1 MRSADGRYL
10 ILDTTFKTH
19 AACGL
24 THDTIDNLLQA
35 KREHGLQAGQ
45 VRHIDVEVPV
55 LHLRVCNIHEP
66 TTGLQ
71 AKFSLRAVAAMTLL
85 GEDTTDIQAYT
96 SALAARPALVA
107 LRDRVTVTGV
117 EALKSASVTRIELA
131 DGRVISVRSDQR
143 PPGRNPALQRDA
155 VSRKFLQLV
164 EPVLGRDAA
173 VALRQRIESL
183 HTAESV
189 SPLVQGAARRT
200 ASMA

>member
-1 MRSADGRYL
+1 M
-10 ILDTTFKTH
+10 
-19 AACGL
+19 
-24 THDTIDNLLQA
+24 
-35 KREHGLQAGQ
+35 
-45 VRHIDVEVPV
+45 
-55 LHLRVCNIHEP
+55 
-66 TTGLQ
+66 
-71 AKFSLRAVAAMTLL
+71 
-85 GEDTTDIQAYT
+85 
-96 SALAARPALVA
+96 A